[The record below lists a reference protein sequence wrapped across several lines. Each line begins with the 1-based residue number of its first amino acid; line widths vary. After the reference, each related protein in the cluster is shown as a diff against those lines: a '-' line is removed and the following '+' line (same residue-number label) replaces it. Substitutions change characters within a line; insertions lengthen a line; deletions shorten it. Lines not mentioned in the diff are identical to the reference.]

1 MPHRRRI
8 TTKVWLIGW
17 LVCGL
22 LAAIAQPSKPAP
34 QLEQQ
39 LKQAVRKNANNF
51 AANHQL
57 GEFYLQQNKL
67 AQAIPYLE
75 KARQLDPNH
84 YTNSYDLALTYFR
97 LDEQTKARASVQI
110 LLKLNPTAELYTL
123 LGDIEDKANRREQ
136 AAEEYQ
142 RAARLD
148 ESEERLLDFGNSLI
162 KIGAFEG
169 AVQIFNY
176 SLKKYPQS
184 AKLRV
189 GLGITQYT
197 GGRYS
202 EAVKTLCEAV
212 DLDPTDARSFL
223 FLGEMYGV
231 APEQAE
237 EVTRRMAQFAQ
248 LFPQNA
254 QAHFYYAVSLW
265 QGRGDTSSSA
275 DMEQVERLLRT
286 AITLDPTL
294 APAHLE
300 LGVLL
305 SGLQK
310 NTEAIAELRAA
321 IRLKPEVAKA
331 HYRLMQL
338 YQRTGQRE
346 LAAQE
351 LQLFQALKARETK
364 PVLQLKPHP

>member
-1 MPHRRRI
+1 MSRCYRNI
-8 TTKVWLIGW
+8 VNVGLI
-17 LVCGL
+17 LS
-22 LAAIAQPSKPAP
+22 LAMGFTAVVAQPTKTASQIER
-34 QLEQQ
+34 QLQ
-39 LKQAVRKNANNF
+39 QAVRKNPRSF
-51 AANHQL
+51 AANHQI
-57 GEFYLQQNKL
+57 GEFYLQQNQF

-75 KARQLDPNH
+75 KARQLDPKH
-84 YTNSYDLALTYFR
+84 YANAYDLALAYFR
-97 LDEQTKARASVQI
+97 LNNLGKARASVQA
-110 LLKLNPTAELYTL
+110 LLKIKPTAELYAL
-123 LGDIEDKANRREQ
+123 LGDIEDKANNREQ

-148 ESEERLLDFGNSLI
+148 ESEDRLLDFGNSLI
-162 KIGAFEG
+162 KIGAYDG
-169 AVQIFNY
+169 AVQIFDY

-189 GLGITQYT
+189 GLGITHYT

-212 DLDPTDARSFL
+212 DLDPTDPRSFV

-231 APEQAE
+231 APELAE
-237 EVTRRMAQFAQ
+237 EVTKRMAQFVQ
-248 LFPQNA
+248 FHPNNA

-265 QGRGDTSSSA
+265 HGQSGA
-275 DMEQVERLLRT
+275 NVEMNEVERLLRT
-286 AITLDPTL
+286 AISLDPHL
-294 APAHLE
+294 SSAHLE

-305 SGLQK
+305 SEQRK
-310 NTEAIAELRAA
+310 NAEAITALRTA
-321 IRLKPEVAKA
+321 IKLKPDVAKA

-351 LQLFQALKARETK
+351 LELYQALKARETK
-364 PVLQLKPHP
+364 PEIKPQP

>member
-1 MPHRRRI
+1 MPDRRSNI
-8 TTKVWLIGW
+8 VSVWLIIW
-17 LVCGL
+17 LGFGL
-22 LAAIAQPSKPAP
+22 IAATAQPAS

-39 LKQAVRKNANNF
+39 LKQAVRKNAKSF
-51 AANHQL
+51 PANHQL
-57 GEFYLQQNKL
+57 GEFYLQQNKF

-75 KARQLDPNH
+75 KARQLNPNH
-84 YTNSYDLALTYFR
+84 YANHYDLALTYFR
-97 LDEQTKARASVQI
+97 LNDLTKARNAVQT
-110 LLKLNPTAELYTL
+110 LLKTKLTAELYTL
-123 LGDIEDKANRREQ
+123 LGDIEDKANKLEA

-148 ESEERLLDFGNSLI
+148 ESEDRLLDFGNSLI
-162 KIGAFEG
+162 KIGAYDG
-169 AVQIFNY
+169 AVQIFYY

-189 GLGITQYT
+189 GLGITHYT
-197 GGRYS
+197 GGRYA
-202 EAVKTLCEAV
+202 EAVKMLCEAV
-212 DLDPTDARSFL
+212 DLDPTDARSFV

-231 APEQAE
+231 APELAE
-237 EVTRRMAQFAQ
+237 EVTKRMAQFVQ

-265 QGRGDTSSSA
+265 QGQSGAQA
-275 DMEQVERLLRT
+275 DMTKVERLLRT
-286 AITLDPTL
+286 AITL
-294 APAHLE
+294 APKLSSAHLE

-305 SGLQK
+305 AEQQK
-310 NTEAIAELRAA
+310 NIEAITALRTA
-321 IRLKPEVAKA
+321 IKLKPEVAKA

-351 LQLFQALKARETK
+351 LQLYQQLKARETK
-364 PVLQLKPHP
+364 PEIKLHP

>member
-1 MPHRRRI
+1 M
-8 TTKVWLIGW
+8 GW
-17 LVCGL
+17 LACGL
-22 LAAIAQPSKPAP
+22 IAAAAQPPKPAP

-39 LKQAVRKNANNF
+39 LKLAVRKNAQSF

-57 GEFYLQQNKL
+57 GEFYLQQNQL
-67 AQAIPYLE
+67 AQAIPHLE
-75 KARQLDPNH
+75 KARQLDPTH
-84 YTNSYDLALTYFR
+84 YANGYDLALTYFR
-97 LDEQTKARASVQI
+97 LDEQTKARATVQD
-110 LLKLNPTAELYTL
+110 LLKRKPTAELYTL

-148 ESEERLLDFGNSLI
+148 ESEDRLLDFGNSLI
-162 KIGAFEG
+162 KIGAYDG

-189 GLGITQYT
+189 GLGITHYT
-197 GGRYS
+197 GGRYT
-202 EAVKTLCEAV
+202 EAVKILCEAV
-212 DLDPTDARSFL
+212 DIDPTDPRSFV

-231 APEQAE
+231 VPDLAT
-237 EVTRRMAQFAQ
+237 EVSKRMAQFVK
-248 LFPQNA
+248 LYPQQA

-265 QGRGDTSSSA
+265 QGRSSVPVELS
-275 DMEQVERLLRT
+275 EVERLLRT
-286 AITLDPTL
+286 AITLDPKL
-294 APAHLE
+294 SSAHLE
-300 LGVLL
+300 LGILL
-305 SGLQK
+305 AEQQK
-310 NTEAIAELRAA
+310 NTEAIQALRTA
-321 IRLKPEVAKA
+321 IKLQPAVAKA

-351 LQLFQALKARETK
+351 LQLFQQLKARETK
-364 PVLQLKPHP
+364 PEIKLHP